1 MNNIVL
7 QIILCNK
14 KSIYGCP
21 FWGILDIFP
30 LGSISSLGGK
40 YCALWH
46 AVIIIDF
53 PTLEFIE
60 IEILNKNG
68 HTWAY
73 LWLSK
78 MTLLYRNDIWLLWP
92 CSSVT
97 SSKNRNVY
105 ISSMERDFDAR
116 FFLFTIIFESY
127 HNISVSFF
135 MKLLL

>member
-1 MNNIVL
+1 MYTFTVTVKFLLSIQILEKWFTVVL
-7 QIILCNK
+7 
-14 KSIYGCP
+14 SGV
-21 FWGILDIFP
+21 FWFP
-30 LGSISSLGGK
+30 LGSISSVGGK

-53 PTLEFIE
+53 PSLEFIE
-60 IEILNKNG
+60 MEILNKNG

-73 LWLSK
+73 LWPCK

-105 ISSMERDFDAR
+105 ISRTERDFDTR
-116 FFLFTIIFESY
+116 FFFVRHYFRILS
-127 HNISVSFF
+127 
-135 MKLLL
+135 